1 MVGMTTTERSLT
13 PGDIEAERAAIEAEI
28 EGSTL
33 LTAYAETVA
42 AAGDTVA
49 HQWLESPAGGDGPG
63 GQWRSLTYRQVH
75 EQVRDLAVGLGLL
88 GFRPGEFAVIWS
100 RNRSEATIADYAV
113 MHAGGVPVFIYNT
126 VSAEQA
132 AYIAGHCE
140 ASVAIVEREFLPRLR
155 SVWDQLP
162 KLRQI
167 ILIDGDEDGTVDW
180 PQLLRLGH
188 AEAVRSPGL
197 FDETWRQVTPDDL
210 ATLIYTSGTTG
221 QPKAVMLTHRNLRY
235 YQLAVIRVIP
245 LEDQHD
251 ADGNARLISYLPVT
265 CAIGR

>member
-49 HQWLESPAGGDGPG
+49 HQWLESPAGGDRPG
-63 GQWRSLTYRQVH
+63 SQWRSLTYRQVH

-140 ASVAIVEREFLPRLR
+140 ATVAIVEREFLPKLR
-155 SVWDQLP
+155 SVREGLP

-167 ILIDGDEDGTVDW
+167 IVIDGEADDAIGW
-180 PQLLRLGH
+180 PRLVGLGR
-188 AEAVRSPGL
+188 AEAERAPGL
-197 FDETWRQVTPDDL
+197 FEQTWRRVT
-210 ATLIYTSGTTG
+210 
-221 QPKAVMLTHRNLRY
+221 
-235 YQLAVIRVIP
+235 
-245 LEDQHD
+245 
-251 ADGNARLISYLPVT
+251 
-265 CAIGR
+265 

>member
-1 MVGMTTTERSLT
+1 MVGMTTTERSVT
-13 PGDIEAERAAIEAEI
+13 PGDIEAEREAIEAEI

-42 AAGDTVA
+42 AAGDSVA
-49 HQWLESPAGGDGPG
+49 HQWLESPADGDGPG

-88 GFRPGEFAVIWS
+88 GFRRGEFAVIWS

-140 ASVAIVEREFLPRLR
+140 ATVAIVEPEFLPKLLT
-155 SVWDQLP
+155 VWDELP
-162 KLRQI
+162 KLRQVV
-167 ILIDGDEDGTVDW
+167 LIDGEADRAIGW
-180 PQLLRLGH
+180 PQLLGLGH
-188 AEAVRSPGL
+188 AEAERSPDL
-197 FDETWRQVTPDDL
+197 FGQTWRQVRPSDL

-221 QPKAVMLTHRNLRY
+221 QPKAVMLTHHSLRY
-235 YQLAVIRVIP
+235 YQLALNRVLP
-245 LEDQHD
+245 FEEQCDD
-251 ADGNARLISYLPVT
+251 DGRARVVSYLPM
-265 CAIGR
+265 A